1 MKTKRTNQ
9 WNLPYN
15 SYNPVA
21 EKRRDM
27 ENDAAIY
34 KQWRKKQDQKKS
46 EKSQKNPRIPIDTAW
61 VIQAAQMYTTS
72 YGICAAQCQEQ
83 SWQKEEKMSI
93 FYLGKTW
100 LNIGIV

>member
-34 KQWRKKQDQKKS
+34 KRWRKEQNQKK
-46 EKSQKNPRIPIDTAW
+46 
-61 VIQAAQMYTTS
+61 
-72 YGICAAQCQEQ
+72 
-83 SWQKEEKMSI
+83 EEVSVEDWNAGCDAFDALHDLVGLRGM
-93 FYLGKTW
+93 
-100 LNIGIV
+100 

>member
-1 MKTKRTNQ
+1 LLLTNADIYNIIRTYKRTKQQRKTNMFSKRTNQ

-34 KQWRKKQDQKKS
+34 KRWRKEQEQKKS
-46 EKSQKNPRIPIDTAW
+46 EKSDK
-61 VIQAAQMYTTS
+61 
-72 YGICAAQCQEQ
+72 
-83 SWQKEEKMSI
+83 
-93 FYLGKTW
+93 
-100 LNIGIV
+100 

>member
-46 EKSQKNPRIPIDTAW
+46 EKTKDCS
-61 VIQAAQMYTTS
+61 
-72 YGICAAQCQEQ
+72 
-83 SWQKEEKMSI
+83 
-93 FYLGKTW
+93 
-100 LNIGIV
+100 

>member
-34 KQWRKKQDQKKS
+34 KRWRKEQDQKKS
-46 EKSQKNPRIPIDTAW
+46 EKSQKNPFLVLT
-61 VIQAAQMYTTS
+61 
-72 YGICAAQCQEQ
+72 
-83 SWQKEEKMSI
+83 KMDSGGAE
-93 FYLGKTW
+93 FAY
-100 LNIGIV
+100 